1 MLYPSCTGLS
11 FIRRVCTHFYFM
23 LIRLILM
30 HSHYSFGILLG
41 MCLSIL
47 FKNVRGLFL
56 FVDSILL
63 EFVE

>member
-1 MLYPSCTGLS
+1 MFVDI
-11 FIRRVCTHFYFM
+11 FIFAY
-23 LIRLILM
+23 LLKLLLM
-30 HSHYSFGILLG
+30 HPHYSFGILLG